1 MIARDRSDRGAL
13 AARLPQIGNLYVS
26 LAQRTATRS
35 GLSYCYRR
43 AVEHYRQ
50 SLTAAYEAGDAF
62 MQADLLRTIGE
73 VLLAL
78 DEPGQAINHLDAAYQ
93 MFSSLGV
100 DAPLAALQAALG
112 QAQAA
117 RQAQAG

>member
-1 MIARDRSDRGAL
+1 
-13 AARLPQIGNLYVS
+13 
-26 LAQRTATRS
+26 
-35 GLSYCYRR
+35 
-43 AVEHYRQ
+43 
-50 SLTAAYEAGDAF
+50 

-78 DEPGQAINHLDAAYQ
+78 DEPDQAINHLDAAYQ

-100 DAPLAALQAALG
+100 DAPLAALQTALG